1 MQTRLGFEAHPG
13 YLKVIF
19 TGAHPLQPVE
29 LLTAVRAEAQRTGN
43 TRILA
48 DCLALALPTKD
59 IQRFQIGEVI
69 ADLFRY
75 RYKIAMVYPA
85 HAITRFAENAANNRG
100 AHLQVFGDETTALG
114 WLLE

>member
-48 DCLALALPTKD
+48 DCLAPAPPHLPQAPRLNAEIGRHPRADGRHSCTQSLQTNH
-59 IQRFQIGEVI
+59 QR
-69 ADLFRY
+69 
-75 RYKIAMVYPA
+75 
-85 HAITRFAENAANNRG
+85 
-100 AHLQVFGDETTALG
+100 
-114 WLLE
+114 